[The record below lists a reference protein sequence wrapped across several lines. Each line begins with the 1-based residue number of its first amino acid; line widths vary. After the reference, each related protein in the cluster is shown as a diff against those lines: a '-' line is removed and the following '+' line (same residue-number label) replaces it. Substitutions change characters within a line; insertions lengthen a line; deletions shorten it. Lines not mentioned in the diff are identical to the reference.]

1 MSSFSFLKDKNA
13 VITGGSG
20 TIGLAMAQALL
31 SEGCNVYITGRSQ
44 AKLDAAITKLQLHTD
59 EGYGKIFTLEAD
71 CTSEES
77 VIKDIFTKV
86 EVDLLINNAG
96 TSNVQKTEDLSI
108 EAFKKVMDVNVNAPF
123 LCSREAIKQ
132 MKSQNKGGR
141 IINIGSIS
149 AISSRKDAAAYTA
162 SKFALLGL
170 THSLALDCR
179 DHNIAVGI
187 IHPGNVISDILSP
200 AEVKRRQK
208 EEGFMQ
214 SEDVAKAVVTM
225 ASLPYNANIFELTV
239 MPTTQPLIGR
249 G

>member
-1 MSSFSFLKDKNA
+1 MASSSFLKDKNA

-20 TIGLAMAQALL
+20 TIGLGMAQAFL

-44 AKLDAAITKLQLHTD
+44 AKLDAAISKLDID

-77 VIKDIFTKV
+77 VIRDIFGKV

-96 TSNVQKTEDLSI
+96 TSMIQKTEDLPV
-108 EAFKKVMDVNVNAPF
+108 EVFKKVMDVNVNAPF

-132 MKSQNKGGR
+132 MKSRNNGGR

-149 AISSRKDAAAYTA
+149 AISSRKDSAAYTT

-187 IHPGNVISDILSP
+187 IHPGNVISDLLSP
-200 AEVKRRQK
+200 AEVERREN

-214 SEDVAKAVVTM
+214 YEDVAKAVVTM
-225 ASLPYNANIFELTV
+225 GSLPYHANIFELTV
-239 MPTTQPLIGR
+239 MPTKQPLIGR